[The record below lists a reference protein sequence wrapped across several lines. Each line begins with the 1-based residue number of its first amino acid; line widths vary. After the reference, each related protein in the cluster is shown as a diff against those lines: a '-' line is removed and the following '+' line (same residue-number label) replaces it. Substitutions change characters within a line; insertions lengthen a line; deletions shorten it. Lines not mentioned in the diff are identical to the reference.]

1 MAVAADALTDPADP
15 ADRDGRAAADAAL
28 DDPGRPREWW
38 AVTARRVSGLV
49 LLVVVPVQLALT
61 RVFEDPADATVPV
74 VQERWAQP
82 GWRLLECALLAAV
95 AVHVVASVRV
105 SSARSRWGSGAR
117 TVVVAVTT
125 VVAVAVAGFG
135 SAIVI
140 TAPW

>member
-1 MAVAADALTDPADP
+1 MAADALNPGDT
-15 ADRDGRAAADAAL
+15 R
-28 DDPGRPREWW
+28 DPGDRGAIEVAIDEPDHPREWW
-38 AVTARRVSGLV
+38 AVTTRRVSGIV

-117 TVVVAVTT
+117 TFVVAVTT

>member
-1 MAVAADALTDPADP
+1 MAADALNPGDTRDAG
-15 ADRDGRAAADAAL
+15 DRGAIEVAIDEPDH
-28 DDPGRPREWW
+28 PREWW
-38 AVTARRVSGLV
+38 AVTTRRVSGIV

-82 GWRLLECALLAAV
+82 GWRLLECALLVAV
-95 AVHVVASVRV
+95 AVHVVAAVRV
-105 SSARSRWGSGAR
+105 SSARSGWGSGAR
-117 TVVVAVTT
+117 TVAVAVATG
-125 VVAVAVAGFG
+125 VAVAVAAFG